1 MFNLKKST
9 LAGFVALAFASNA
22 MAQDILVL
30 NHNFDSDAIPPNPGY
45 LQHISGWVS
54 SGFGDIGVK
63 APNHDQYHSMGN
75 HGQVAFLTAG
85 ARLTQTAPVNLQ
97 QGETYTLSFDAGTP
111 LNFTP
116 GDAAPQ
122 YMVRFKADGL
132 VLGQKQLSAS
142 TPGEWQ
148 TQSVSF
154 TGDNTMPVGKPLVL
168 EFYNTATVASNLS
181 NGAYE
186 LHIDNVT
193 LKGDGKGEP
202 LPPRTVG
209 DNGLTMVGVNLTL
222 KVPEVFPTIPDAL
235 NYMKDKFIK
244 VGKTVTIK
252 VSDCT
257 NQRYSQPIY
266 VNHPNGDSIHIIGK
280 SDNPAD
286 CVLNFNGS
294 SGFVVNGGTALGLL
308 DGFHLNGSEADS
320 SYGVLAAH
328 LSHITLGKSVW
339 VSNFAEGVRATRN
352 SSVIANG
359 VTSFSN
365 KNHGFEAIESGVIRA
380 ENARSYDNG
389 FRGFMATHDS
399 ILLADHS
406 ESFNNGHQGYFSTFH
421 SYMSAQGASAR
432 SNGHQGMYPQGLSMI
447 SARFA
452 SATSNGSTAFYS
464 YHAGLID
471 RVQYQ
476 GGSTSPGIGAQ
487 GNNGSVTR

>member
-1 MFNLKKST
+1 MFNLKTFT
-9 LAGFVALAFASNA
+9 LVGFAPLAFASNV

-63 APNHDQYHSMGN
+63 APNHHHYHRMGN

-111 LNFTP
+111 LDFTP
-116 GDAAPQ
+116 GDAVPE

-148 TQSVSF
+148 THMVSF

-168 EFYNTATVASNLS
+168 EFYNTASAESND
-181 NGAYE
+181 AYE
-186 LHIDNVT
+186 LNIDNVT
-193 LKGDGKGEP
+193 LKGDGMGEP

-252 VSDCT
+252 VSDCA

-266 VNHPNGDSIHIIGK
+266 VDHPNGDSIHIIGK

-286 CVLNFNGS
+286 CVLNFS
-294 SGFVVNGGTALGLL
+294 DSAGFIVDHGNVLGLIN
-308 DGFHLNGSEADS
+308 GFHLNGSDTEGTKGIYAVH
-320 SYGVLAAH
+320 G
-328 LSHITLGKSVW
+328 SHINIGSGMW
-339 VSNFAEGVRATRN
+339 VSNFANGVEASAN
-352 SSVIANG
+352 SSIVATG
-359 VTSFSN
+359 VTSFGN
-365 KNHGFEAIESGVIRA
+365 KNQGFTSVHGSVIHA

-389 FRGFMATHDS
+389 TRGFNAEYNS
-399 ILLADHS
+399 LLLANHS
-406 ESFNNGHQGYFSTFH
+406 ESFSNKYQGYFTNHHSLLMAENASSRNNSTE
-421 SYMSAQGASAR
+421 
-432 SNGHQGMYPQGLSMI
+432 GMYAHGMSMI

-452 SATSNGSTAFYS
+452 SASANGGTAFRA
-464 YHAGLID
+464 YHMSLLD
-471 RVQYQ
+471 RQQYQ
-476 GGSTSPGIGAQ
+476 GGSTSPAIGTS
-487 GNNGSVTR
+487 GNNGSIMR

>member
-1 MFNLKKST
+1 MFNLKTFT
-9 LAGFVALAFASNA
+9 LVGFAPLAFASNVL
-22 MAQDILVL
+22 AQDILVL

-63 APNHDQYHSMGN
+63 APNHHQYHSIGN

-148 TQSVSF
+148 SHTVSF

-168 EFYNTATVASNLS
+168 EFYNTATVSSNASND
-181 NGAYE
+181 AYE

-193 LKGDGKGEP
+193 LKGDGKGAP

-266 VNHPNGDSIHIIGK
+266 VDHPNGDSIHIIGK

-286 CVLNFNGS
+286 CVLNFNDS
-294 SGFVVNGGTALGLL
+294 SGFVVNNTNVLGFIN
-308 DGFHLNGSEADS
+308 GFHLNGSDADS
-320 SYGVLAAH
+320 TRGIYAVHG
-328 LSHITLGKSVW
+328 SHINIGSGMW
-339 VSNFAEGVRATRN
+339 VSNFANGVEASAN
-352 SSVIANG
+352 SSIVATG
-359 VTSFSN
+359 VTSFGN
-365 KNHGFEAIESGVIRA
+365 KYQGFNSVHSSAIYAEEARG
-380 ENARSYDNG
+380 YDNG
-389 FRGFMATHDS
+389 QRGFNSEYDS
-399 ILLADHS
+399 VMLANHS
-406 ESFNNGHQGYFSTFH
+406 ESFNNKYQGYFSNQH
-421 SYMSAQGASAR
+421 SLLSAENASSR
-432 SNGHQGMYPQGLSMI
+432 NNSREGMYAHGMSMI

-452 SATSNGSTAFYS
+452 SASSNGATAFHS
-464 YHAGLID
+464 HHMSLLD
-471 RVQYQ
+471 RQQYQ
-476 GGSTSPGIGAQ
+476 GGSTSPAIGAQ